1 MIKDRRLFEK
11 NDADKLI
18 GFQGKAI
25 TSYSDTFRYKVQS
38 MKHEDVIWVN
48 MLMLDRID
56 TLLGFTSLEDIEE
69 SVRAYDNW
77 YKEHELPPRKDY
89 SKLIELFD
97 K

>member
-25 TSYSDTFRYKVQS
+25 TSDSDTFRYKVQS
-38 MKHEDVIWVN
+38 MKHEDVIWIN

-56 TLLGFTSLEDIEE
+56 MLLGFTSLDDIAE
-69 SVRAYDNW
+69 SVRAYDDW
-77 YKEHELPPRKDY
+77 YKEHNLLPRKDY
-89 SKLIELFD
+89 SKLIELLD
-97 K
+97 Q